1 MKIDRDSGVPIYI
14 QVKNFIMD
22 DIKNGRLKIGEKLP
36 TERDLSLKLK
46 VSRNTIS
53 AAYNALEQE
62 GVLISF
68 QGRGTFVAE
77 EGNTWKQETVKDK
90 IYRIIDL
97 ALEEAIE
104 KGFSTKEFMAIVQER
119 VKEKEILIKNLN
131 AVFVECNMEQ
141 ARFFAEELSRTTN
154 LNVVPMTIS
163 QLQEENDIIQK
174 DIREAQII
182 ITAFNHVN
190 EVKGFVADLKKE
202 VFGVATNPSLETIVK
217 IAQYP
222 KGTRIG
228 QVTLSK
234 EFYFKI
240 KYALS
245 SAGLEG
251 MDISGTTSREQAE
264 VMKVINAS
272 DVIIVSHGR
281 EEEVK
286 TLTKGKKEII
296 RFDYILDHSSV
307 QAIMSKI
314 MEIERRL

>member
-53 AAYNALEQE
+53 SAYNALEQE

-77 EGNTWKQETVKDK
+77 EANPWKQETVKDK
-90 IYRIIDL
+90 IYKIIDL

-104 KGFSTKEFMAIVQER
+104 NGFNTKEFLAIVQER
-119 VKEKEILIKNLN
+119 VKEKEILFKNLN
-131 AVFVECNMEQ
+131 AVFVECNIEQ
-141 ARFFAEELSRTTN
+141 ARFFAEELSHTTN
-154 LNVVPMTIS
+154 LNVLPMTIT
-163 QLQEENDIIQK
+163 QLQG
-174 DIREAQII
+174 EAQLVEKAIGDAPII

-190 EVKGFVADLKKE
+190 EVKSFVTNLRKE

-222 KGTRIG
+222 KGTKIG
-228 QVTLSK
+228 LMTLSK
-234 EFYFKI
+234 EFYFKV

-245 SAGLEG
+245 LAGLDG
-251 MDISGTTSREQAE
+251 MDIDGTVSREQTDIMDI
-264 VMKVINAS
+264 VNAS
-272 DVIIVSHGR
+272 DVIVVSHGR
-281 EEEVK
+281 EEEVRR
-286 TLTKGKKEII
+286 LTMGKKEII
-296 RFDYILDHSSV
+296 RFDYILDQSSV

-314 MEIERRL
+314 MEIKRRL

>member
-53 AAYNALEQE
+53 SAYNALEQE

-77 EGNTWKQETVKDK
+77 EANPWKQETVKDK
-90 IYRIIDL
+90 IYKIIDL

-104 KGFSTKEFMAIVQER
+104 NGFNTKEFLAIVQER
-119 VKEKEILIKNLN
+119 VKEKEILFKNLN
-131 AVFVECNMEQ
+131 AVFVECNIEQ

-154 LNVVPMTIS
+154 LNVLPMTIT
-163 QLQEENDIIQK
+163 QLQG
-174 DIREAQII
+174 EAQFVEKAIGDAPII

-190 EVKGFVADLKKE
+190 EVKSFVTNLRKE

-222 KGTRIG
+222 KGTKIG
-228 QVTLSK
+228 LMTLSK
-234 EFYFKI
+234 EFYFKV

-245 SAGLEG
+245 LAGLDG
-251 MDISGTTSREQAE
+251 MDINGTVSREQTDIMDI
-264 VMKVINAS
+264 VNAS
-272 DVIIVSHGR
+272 DVIVVSHGR
-281 EEEVK
+281 EEEVRR
-286 TLTKGKKEII
+286 LTMGKKEII
-296 RFDYILDHSSV
+296 RFDYILDQSSV

-314 MEIERRL
+314 MEIKRRL

>member
-1 MKIDRDSGVPIYI
+1 MKIERDSGVPIYI
-14 QVKNFIMD
+14 QVRNCIMT
-22 DIKNGRLKIGEKLP
+22 DIKNGKLKIGEKLP
-36 TERDLSLKLK
+36 TERDLALKLK

-53 AAYNALEQE
+53 SAYNALEQE

-90 IYRIIDL
+90 IYRIVDL

-104 KGFSTKEFMAIVQER
+104 NGFNTKEFMAIVQER
-119 VKEKEILIKNLN
+119 VKEKEILLKNLN
-131 AVFVECNMEQ
+131 TVFVECNIEQ

-163 QLQEENDIIQK
+163 QLRD
-174 DIREAQII
+174 EAQAIEKTISEPQII

-190 EVKGFVADLKKE
+190 EVKSFMNNQKKE

-222 KGTRIG
+222 KGTKIG
-228 QVTLSK
+228 QITLSK
-234 EFYFKI
+234 EFYYKI

-245 SAGLEG
+245 SAGLEKT
-251 MDISGTTSREQAE
+251 DINGTTSREQSE

-272 DVIIVSHGR
+272 DVVIVSHGR
-281 EEEVK
+281 EEEVSR
-286 TLTKGKKEII
+286 LARGKKEII
-296 RFDYILDHSSV
+296 RFDYILDQSSV

-314 MEIERRL
+314 MEIKSSL

>member
-14 QVKNFIMD
+14 QVKNYIMD

-53 AAYNALEQE
+53 SAYNALEQE

-77 EGNTWKQETVKDK
+77 EANTWKQETIKNK
-90 IYRIIDL
+90 IYKIIDL

-104 KGFSTKEFMAIVQER
+104 KGFDTKEFMAIVQER
-119 VKEKEILIKNLN
+119 VKEKEILFKSVN
-131 AVFVECNMEQ
+131 AVFVECNIEQ
-141 ARFFAEELSRTTN
+141 ARFFAEELNRTTN
-154 LNVVPMTIS
+154 LNVVPMTIT
-163 QLQEENDIIQK
+163 QLK
-174 DIREAQII
+174 DKDEVVEKALRETQII

-190 EVKGFVADLKKE
+190 EVKSFVGDFVKE
-202 VFGVATNPSLETIVK
+202 VFGVATNPSIETIVK

-222 KGTRIG
+222 KGTKIG

-245 SAGLEG
+245 SAGLEN
-251 MDISGTTSREQAE
+251 MDINGTTSREQAE
-264 VMKVINAS
+264 VIKVIDAS

-281 EEEVK
+281 EEEVRK
-286 TLTKGKKEII
+286 LTAGKKEII
-296 RFDYILDHSSV
+296 RFDYVLDQSSV

-314 MEIERRL
+314 MEIKRRL

>member
-14 QVKNFIMD
+14 QVKNYIMN

-36 TERDLSLKLK
+36 TERDLSLELK

-53 AAYNALEQE
+53 SAYNALEQE

-77 EGNTWKQETVKDK
+77 EANTWKQETIKDK
-90 IYRIIDL
+90 IYKIIDL

-104 KGFSTKEFMAIVQER
+104 KGFDTKEFMAIVHER
-119 VKEKEILIKNLN
+119 VKQKEILYKNVN
-131 AVFVECNMEQ
+131 AIFIECNIEQ

-163 QLQEENDIIQK
+163 QLQGKGEVVEKAIN
-174 DIREAQII
+174 EAKII

-190 EVKGFVADLKKE
+190 EVKSFVMDLGKE
-202 VFGVATNPSLETIVK
+202 VFGVATNPSLETIVR

-228 QVTLSK
+228 QITLSK

-245 SAGLEG
+245 SAGLEIS
-251 MDISGTTSREQAE
+251 DINGTTSREQSE

-281 EEEVK
+281 EEEVRK
-286 TLTKGKKEII
+286 LTVGKKEII
-296 RFDYILDHSSV
+296 RFDYILDQSSV
-307 QAIMSKI
+307 QAIMSKL
-314 MEIERRL
+314 M

>member
-14 QVKNFIMD
+14 QVKNYIMS

-53 AAYNALEQE
+53 SAYNALEQE

-77 EGNTWKQETVKDK
+77 EGNTWKQETIKDK

-97 ALEEAIE
+97 ALEEAIGN
-104 KGFSTKEFMAIVQER
+104 GFNTKEFIAFVQER

-131 AVFVECNMEQ
+131 AIFVECNIEQ

-154 LNVVPMTIS
+154 LNVIPMTIS
-163 QLQEENDIIQK
+163 QLRDEDQAVKKAISGT
-174 DIREAQII
+174 QII

-190 EVKGFVADLKKE
+190 EVKSFVKDQKKE
-202 VFGVATNPSLETIVK
+202 VFGVATNPSLEAIVK

-228 QVTLSK
+228 QITLSK
-234 EFYFKI
+234 EFYYKI
-240 KYALS
+240 QYALS
-245 SAGLEG
+245 SAGLEKAE
-251 MDISGTTSREQAE
+251 IIGTTSREQAD
-264 VMKVINAS
+264 VLKIINES

-281 EEEVK
+281 EEEVSK
-286 TLTKGKKEII
+286 LAGGKKEII
-296 RFDYILDHSSV
+296 RFDYILDQSSV

-314 MEIERRL
+314 MEIKRSL

>member
-14 QVKNFIMD
+14 QVKNYIMD

-53 AAYNALEQE
+53 SAYNALEQD

-77 EGNTWKQETVKDK
+77 EAKTWKHQTVKDK

-104 KGFSTKEFMAIVQER
+104 EGLNTKEFMVIVQER
-119 VKEKEILIKNLN
+119 VKEKEILFKNVN
-131 AVFVECNMEQ
+131 AVFVECNIEQ

-163 QLQEENDIIQK
+163 QLQDKGEIVEKAIN
-174 DIREAQII
+174 ETQII

-190 EVKGFVADLKKE
+190 EVKSFVADLKKE

-222 KGTRIG
+222 KGARIG
-228 QVTLSK
+228 LITLSK
-234 EFYFKI
+234 EFYFKV

-245 SAGLEG
+245 SAGLEK
-251 MDISGTTSREQAE
+251 MNMKGTTSREQE
-264 VMKVINAS
+264 EIMKVINES
-272 DVIIVSHGR
+272 DIIIVSHGR
-281 EEEVK
+281 EEEVRK
-286 TLTKGKKEII
+286 LTDGKKEII
-296 RFDYILDHSSV
+296 RFDYILDQSSV

-314 MEIERRL
+314 MEIKRRL